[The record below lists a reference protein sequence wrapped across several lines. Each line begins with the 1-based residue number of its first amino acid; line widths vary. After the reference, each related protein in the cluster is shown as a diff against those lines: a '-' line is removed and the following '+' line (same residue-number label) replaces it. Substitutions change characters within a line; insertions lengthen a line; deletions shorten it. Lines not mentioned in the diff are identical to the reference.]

1 MKGVRTISYYSFFVV
16 FPESIFL
23 SRNSLSRHM
32 IWGDSLIATDRFSVV
47 AKEFFVFTAI
57 KDSGSTSKEA
67 TTGHNSPL
75 YMHFFF
81 CLAE

>member
-1 MKGVRTISYYSFFVV
+1 MKGVRTISYCSFFVV

-32 IWGDSLIATDRFSVV
+32 IWGDSLIATDRFSV

-75 YMHFFF
+75 YMHFF

>member
-1 MKGVRTISYYSFFVV
+1 
-16 FPESIFL
+16 
-23 SRNSLSRHM
+23 M
-32 IWGDSLIATDRFSVV
+32 IWGDSLIATDKFSVV

-75 YMHFFF
+75 YIHFFF
-81 CLAE
+81 ALQNNNRGGYNVGDKTNKPASKAADQFNMVQNMI